1 MTGSRRRFIALSR
14 DGFVHNTV
22 RIQTDRLSRLPEA
35 VAATA
40 RFLAPADSS
49 FVTGAQMCVDG
60 GMTA

>member
-1 MTGSRRRFIALSR
+1 MSR